1 MRFRLLGAEPKLQ
14 PLLPLATGII
24 LYAACHLTHAN
35 PYLAAFSAGAVLA
48 HVSPEAKASFE
59 PLGEA
64 LAELAKFAALLVF
77 GALLTPQLF
86 GDLSLGGY
94 AAVVLAIFLIRP
106 ASLLLSLL
114 GTGISRREKL
124 VAAWFGP
131 KGFASVVYGLLVLQS
146 GIPQAEQAFTL
157 IAVCIAFSIIAHS
170 STDVP
175 IARAFDV
182 EDLAGIPDGS
192 DDTDAPTAHVT
203 TSTLGNRRTVND
215 WHSWAA
221 IVVFVGAYALIIS
234 EKIHRV
240 AVALGGAG
248 LMLAIGATDDVS
260 AFYSE
265 DSGIDWNV
273 IFLLMG
279 MMMIVGVLKKTGMF
293 EYLAIWAVKRARA
306 QPFRVMAMLVV
317 ITAVAS
323 ALLDNVTTVLLIAP
337 VTLLVCERLALPAAP
352 FLIAEVM
359 ASNIGGTAT
368 LVGDPPNIIIA
379 SRAGLTFNDFLVH
392 LAPLSAV
399 LVVVLVAAVPG
410 DVPQDLRLRR
420 GPRRRDHGPGGAR
433 GHQGPAA
440 AGPGPGRAG
449 PGGGGLRPAPG
460 AALRAQHRRAAR
472 RRAARRR
479 LHGRDRATSWPR
491 SSGPRWPSSPGLFIM
506 IGGLIDTGVI
516 GEISKALADAI
527 GDNELGGSMT
537 LLGASAVL
545 SGIVDN
551 IPYVATMAPITSDL
565 VHNMGGAS
573 DHVMWW
579 ALALGADL
587 GGNATAI
594 GASANVVVLGI
605 AERNRQ
611 PITFWQFTK
620 YGLIVTAVT
629 VAISLGYVWLRY
641 FALG

>member
-1 MRFRLLGAEPKLQ
+1 M
-14 PLLPLATGII
+14 
-24 LYAACHLTHAN
+24 
-35 PYLAAFSAGAVLA
+35 
-48 HVSPEAKASFE
+48 
-59 PLGEA
+59 
-64 LAELAKFAALLVF
+64 
-77 GALLTPQLF
+77 
-86 GDLSLGGY
+86 
-94 AAVVLAIFLIRP
+94 
-106 ASLLLSLL
+106 
-114 GTGISRREKL
+114 
-124 VAAWFGP
+124 
-131 KGFASVVYGLLVLQS
+131 
-146 GIPQAEQAFTL
+146 
-157 IAVCIAFSIIAHS
+157 
-170 STDVP
+170 
-175 IARAFDV
+175 
-182 EDLAGIPDGS
+182 
-192 DDTDAPTAHVT
+192 
-203 TSTLGNRRTVND
+203 ND
-215 WHSWAA
+215 WQSWAA
-221 IVVFVGAYALIIS
+221 VVVFVGAYALIIS

-248 LMLAIGATDDVS
+248 LMLAIRATDDKS

-265 DSGIDWNV
+265 HSGVDWNV

-293 EYLAIWAVKRARA
+293 EYLAIWSVKKARA
-306 QPFRVMAMLVV
+306 KPFRVMAMLVV

-337 VTLLVCERLALPAAP
+337 VTLLVCERLALPAVP

-392 LAPLSAV
+392 LAPI
-399 LVVVLVAAVPG
+399 VVVLVIALLLLCRVMFRKSFVYDG
-410 DVPQDLRLRR
+410 D
-420 GPRRRDHGPGGAR
+420 
-433 GHQGPAA
+433 
-440 AGPGPGRAG
+440 
-449 PGGGGLRPAPG
+449 
-460 AALRAQHRRAAR
+460 RAAEIMALEER
-472 RRAARRR
+472 EAIKDRTLLVQGLVVLALVVVGFV
-479 LHGRDRATSWPR
+479 LHPVLHYEPSVVALLGAGLLIAISTAETREVLQEVEWPTLAFFA
-491 SSGPRWPSSPGLFIM
+491 GLFIM
-506 IGGLIDTGVI
+506 IGGLIETGVI
-516 GEISKALADAI
+516 GEISKALADVI

-537 LLGASAVL
+537 MLSASAVL

-565 VHNMGGAS
+565 VQNMGGGS

-611 PITFWQFTK
+611 PISFWQFTK
-620 YGLIVTAVT
+620 YGLVVTGVT
-629 VAISLGYVWLRY
+629 VSLALGYVWLRY